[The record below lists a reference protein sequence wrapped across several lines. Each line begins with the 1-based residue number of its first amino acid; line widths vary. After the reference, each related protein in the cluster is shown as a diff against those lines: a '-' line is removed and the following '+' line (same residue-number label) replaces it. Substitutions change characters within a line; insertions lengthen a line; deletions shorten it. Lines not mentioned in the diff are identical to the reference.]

1 MPNSNEGGYRRRLGC
16 PIKTDGWRYDRLS
29 ATPGNFG
36 LADRFEDVGYFDD
49 IRARLLDVRKIEAIN
64 AGAEEFMP
72 S

>member
-1 MPNSNEGGYRRRLGC
+1 
-16 PIKTDGWRYDRLS
+16 
-29 ATPGNFG
+29 